1 MASIK
6 KNYSFSNKRNI
17 WRLVLSASG
26 YLVIEEREMNSKEVF
41 FNCLIISNGKIL
53 FKDFQLE
60 EKYWIGIEV
69 VYKNLIFFHKFRKPD
84 MPGHKGI
91 YALDIRTQKLIWQ
104 NDDLVFLLA
113 KDDKV
118 YAYRATFEGREYFIL
133 DNLSGYIIEEL
144 GNNISEINRI
154 REESIKNDFAN
165 NFLFPEK
172 FVENEKTQS
181 IGKIISKVFD
191 GIKIIGD
198 INWLMYSDYLMFN
211 YHEWDSDGNFNNY
224 FKVMEVIKNKIVLSQ
239 TLNNKSKNLI
249 AESFFIANDL
259 LFLLVEKTKLV
270 VYRIIQ

>member
-17 WRLVLSASG
+17 WRLVPSASG

-41 FNCLIISNGKIL
+41 FNCLKTSDGKII
-53 FKDFQLE
+53 FRDFQLE

-84 MPGHKGI
+84 MPGHRGI
-91 YALDIRTQKLIWQ
+91 YAFDIRTQKLIWQ
-104 NDDLVFLLA
+104 NDDMVFLLA

-118 YAYRATFEGREYFIL
+118 YAYHATFEGREYFVL
-133 DNLSGYIIEEL
+133 DNLSGDIIEEL
-144 GNNISEINRI
+144 GNNISEINRV
-154 REESIKNDFAN
+154 REESIKNDFAS

-181 IGKIISKVFD
+181 IGKIISKVSD

-198 INWLMYSDYLMFN
+198 INWLRYNDYVMFN
-211 YHEWDSDGNFNNY
+211 YHEWNSDGNFNNC
-224 FKVMEVIKNKIVLSQ
+224 FKVIDIIKNKIVLNE

-249 AESFFIANDL
+249 SESFFIANDL